1 VAISSPNDILR
12 RAQDSRHVIYG
23 HAELQEHRR
32 TGVPEDMRGYASAF
46 LSLPL
51 PLACPN
57 PHSFFA
63 APLPCGTARPLSP
76 DAISCL
82 GAFQPPVVG
91 ERGEI
96 VIAGG

>member
-1 VAISSPNDILR
+1 
-12 RAQDSRHVIYG
+12 
-23 HAELQEHRR
+23 
-32 TGVPEDMRGYASAF
+32 
-46 LSLPL
+46 LPL

-63 APLPCGTARPLSP
+63 APLPCGTALSP

-91 ERGEI
+91 ARGEI